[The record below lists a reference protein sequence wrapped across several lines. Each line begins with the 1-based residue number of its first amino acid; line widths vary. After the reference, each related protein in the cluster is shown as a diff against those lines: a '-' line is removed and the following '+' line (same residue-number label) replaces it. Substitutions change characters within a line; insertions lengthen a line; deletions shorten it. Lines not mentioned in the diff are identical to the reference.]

1 MKKTFTS
8 KGLMVLT
15 IVAVIG
21 FGTYAFAGW
30 GMGYDHHGPGWHHG
44 GYGYPGTGNMMGN
57 LSDEEIQKMDAQ
69 REAFFNS
76 TEDLRQNVYEKELAL
91 QSEFAREKPDTKK
104 AASLQKD
111 ISELQAQIDQK
122 RIDHMVEMK
131 KINPNA
137 GRRYTDRGGMGT
149 VINDGRSRKG
159 TRYD

>member
-1 MKKTFTS
+1 MKKTLTG
-8 KGLMVLT
+8 KGLIVLT

-44 GYGYPGTGNMMGN
+44 GYGSPGTGNMMGN
-57 LSDEEIQKMDAQ
+57 LSDVEIQKMDAQ
-69 REAFFNS
+69 REAFFKS
-76 TEDLRQNVYEKELAL
+76 TEDLRQKVYEKELAL

>member
-1 MKKTFTS
+1 MMKKTLTG
-8 KGLMVLT
+8 KGLIILT

-69 REAFFNS
+69 REAFFKS
-76 TEDLRQNVYEKELAL
+76 TEDLRQKVYEKELAL

-122 RIDHMVEMK
+122 RIDHIVEMK

-137 GRRYTDRGGMGT
+137 GRRYTDRGGMG
-149 VINDGRSRKG
+149 NGSSYGGYCWR
-159 TRYD
+159 